1 MLKNVPNVPLGYK
14 CDANNMNHLTPFNPL
29 TPLNHHHHQQ
39 QQLPPSPS
47 HHSSHSRIFIHQV
60 TVQSV
65 QGHTEH
71 LIPEPLPE
79 VLLRRRAVE
88 VLRVDEGS
96 EGAVL
101 FDGHVAG
108 RHAIQA
114 TVRVEEVL
122 KTTGTWLE
130 NKSTSCCL
138 GSYYTQYVH
147 PLLIV
152 AVLVLPKFVG

>member
-1 MLKNVPNVPLGYK
+1 M
-14 CDANNMNHLTPFNPL
+14 
-29 TPLNHHHHQQ
+29 
-39 QQLPPSPS
+39 
-47 HHSSHSRIFIHQV
+47 
-60 TVQSV
+60 

-114 TVRVEEVL
+114 AVRVEEVL

-130 NKSTSCCL
+130 NKSDHVVWDNIIHNISILCL
-138 GSYYTQYVH
+138 
-147 PLLIV
+147 LWL
-152 AVLVLPKFVG
+152 F